1 MVRLPCAKAEAESRA
16 RHHMRRA
23 LAAFAFEKTVD
34 KNIRLVYGWLV
45 FCRLDA
51 KIVSPVFASS
61 QKGLLK

>member
-1 MVRLPCAKAEAESRA
+1 M
-16 RHHMRRA
+16 A